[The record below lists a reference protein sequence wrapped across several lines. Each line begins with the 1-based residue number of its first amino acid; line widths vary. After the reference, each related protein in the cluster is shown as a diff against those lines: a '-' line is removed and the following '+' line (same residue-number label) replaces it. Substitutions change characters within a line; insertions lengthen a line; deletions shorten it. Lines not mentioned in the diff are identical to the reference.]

1 MSVDF
6 LFQLCAQHGIKLT
19 LSGDG
24 SDRLLVDAPKGSL
37 TPSLREAL
45 TAHKPELIAAL
56 KAQAESETVTEIQP
70 DRPAKTV
77 PSSQTGFDIA
87 NTPALR
93 ALSAPG
99 DIANTEQPLASRPTQ
114 SERVEVEVKNLL
126 EGRSYDANVIE
137 ASDAPTRYS
146 ISCALLSA
154 LTNRNTEQ
162 HKRARQA
169 FLDHGYFEDAT
180 QELRTADSP
189 AERAAA

>member
-56 KAQAESETVTEIQP
+56 KAQAESETVTELQS
-70 DRPAKTV
+70 DRPAKTA

-93 ALSAPG
+93 SVPAPTSR
-99 DIANTEQPLASRPTQ
+99 ANSEQPLPSRSTQ
-114 SERVEVEVKNLL
+114 SERAEVEVKNLL
-126 EGRSYDANVIE
+126 EGRSYDMQLIE
-137 ASDAPTRYS
+137 TSDAPARQL
-146 ISCALLSA
+146 IAGALVSA
-154 LTNRNTEQ
+154 L
-162 HKRARQA
+162 
-169 FLDHGYFEDAT
+169 
-180 QELRTADSP
+180 
-189 AERAAA
+189 